1 MRLSILCA
9 AALLAVGSIG
19 VASAAIVTDGSF
31 ANTSGGTLPPGYT
44 AMQVGWNS
52 HVLDSWTASG
62 YTIQYNSIA
71 DAVGPWTNTPGSGA
85 CGYTQYHAPGN
96 SLNPPNGSGGPC
108 STLGA
113 VNGTLGPAGTGAA
126 VTSFIAMDG
135 LGGGLQGKVTQQLS
149 GLMTGHTYTVSFYW
163 GGTQE
168 VQASVPNPSTDQ
180 YLTVGL
186 TGSPSQSTNPISTP
200 LGSFT
205 GWNLATMT
213 FTAQSADP
221 TLSFLAF
228 GMPENGP
235 PMITLTGVSMTQNV
249 PEPPE
254 LALFGIGL
262 LGLGLLTVFARRR
275 ALRHEV

>member
-9 AALLAVGSIG
+9 AALLAVGSVG

-52 HVLDSWTASG
+52 HVLDSWIASG

-71 DAVGPWTNTPGSGA
+71 DAVGPWNDTPGHGA
-85 CGYTQYHAPGN
+85 CGYTTYHQPGN
-96 SLNPPNGSGGPC
+96 YGGVPPPPNGSGGPC

-113 VNGTLGPAGTGAA
+113 VGATLPGGGA

-135 LGGGLQGKVTQQLS
+135 LQSGSLQGSVKQQLS
-149 GLMTGHTYTVSFYW
+149 GLMTGHTYTLSFYW

-168 VQASVPNPSTDQ
+168 VQASTPANSYDQ
-180 YLTVGL
+180 FLHV
-186 TGSPSQSTNPISTP
+186 S
-200 LGSFT
+200 LGSSSQDTSHIMTTLGTFT

-213 FTAQSADP
+213 FTAGQVDP
-221 TLSFLAF
+221 WLTFLAY
-228 GMPENGP
+228 GQPENGP
-235 PMITLTGVSMTQNV
+235 PMITLTNVSLTQNV

-254 LALFGIGL
+254 LAMFGLGL

-275 ALRHEV
+275 ALRRQA